1 MLNELEKLHLKLR
14 SLAIFRNLL
23 GDRVLT
29 ALDRVLSCAD
39 RPATEQADAYS
50 AFVSRLYAAGGDLG
64 AHVLELVLSDENPYV
79 RRRAQKQPPCR
90 VLEECLI
97 NELGILEEVSRL
109 RPETVQKHIA
119 FSGFLPAW
127 TVSWTDFKKAY
138 ADRMDSLSIK
148 GYGVFS
154 GYHVF
159 TLEDGALTP
168 VTRPDP
174 VRLTDLKGYEDEREA
189 VIANTRALL
198 KGRPAAN
205 VLLYGDAGTG
215 KSSTVKAVVNAFR
228 GEGLRLIEIAMTQFR
243 QIPGL
248 IERLSDNPLRFILF
262 IDDLSFAKETAD
274 FGALKAV
281 LEGSVSARGKNL
293 AIYATSNRRRLVK
306 ESFSDRSEDVH
317 RSETLQEL
325 SSLSERFGLSVRFF
339 RPDKAQYLDIVRA
352 LGAQYGL
359 GVGDAKLEAEAERY
373 ALQRGGRSPRV
384 ARQFVEYLKS
394 TGE

>member
-1 MLNELEKLHLKLR
+1 M
-14 SLAIFRNLL
+14 
-23 GDRVLT
+23 
-29 ALDRVLSCAD
+29 
-39 RPATEQADAYS
+39 
-50 AFVSRLYAAGGDLG
+50 
-64 AHVLELVLSDENPYV
+64 
-79 RRRAQKQPPCR
+79 
-90 VLEECLI
+90 
-97 NELGILEEVSRL
+97 
-109 RPETVQKHIA
+109 
-119 FSGFLPAW
+119 
-127 TVSWTDFKKAY
+127 
-138 ADRMDSLSIK
+138 
-148 GYGVFS
+148 
-154 GYHVF
+154 
-159 TLEDGALTP
+159 
-168 VTRPDP
+168 
-174 VRLTDLKGYEDEREA
+174 RLTDLKGYEDEREA

-248 IERLSDNPLRFILF
+248 IERLSDNPLKFILF

-281 LEGSVSARGKNL
+281 LEGSVSSRGKNL